1 MTVRI
6 NWTVQHVYDDGK
18 DQTGESQDG
27 VHYVIARTPDGQY
40 EALLGRQDGKRIKLG
55 TFDDAYWECVDH
67 NWSMQTPEVQA
78 TQHRTVKRT
87 PQPKP
92 APLCPECFTQ
102 HAGECV

>member
-6 NWTVQHVYDDGK
+6 KWTVQDKYDDGK

-40 EALLGRQDGKRIKLG
+40 EATLGRQDGEPIKG
-55 TFDDAYWECVDH
+55 TFSDAYWACVDH

-78 TQHRTVKRT
+78 TRHRTVK
-87 PQPKP
+87 
-92 APLCPECFTQ
+92 
-102 HAGECV
+102 